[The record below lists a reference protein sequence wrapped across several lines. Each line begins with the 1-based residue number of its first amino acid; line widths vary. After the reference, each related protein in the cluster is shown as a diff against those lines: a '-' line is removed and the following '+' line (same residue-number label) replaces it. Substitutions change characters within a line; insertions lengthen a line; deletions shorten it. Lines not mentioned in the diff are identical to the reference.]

1 MRDLIVA
8 LDFRDRKTTLDF
20 LDCFTIT
27 KPCVKV
33 GMELFYAE
41 GPSII
46 EEIKERE
53 HKVFLDLKLHD
64 IPNTVAG
71 AMRNLSD
78 LGVDIV
84 NVHASGGIAMMKA
97 AVDAIAGR
105 APNKPLIIAVT
116 QLTSTSQLALK
127 QELLIDKSMEET
139 VLHYAKNA
147 REAGLNGIVC
157 SPWEV
162 VAVKKE
168 LGDSFVTVAP
178 GIRFERKDA
187 EDQVRIMTPK
197 QAGQTGTDFIVVGRP
212 ITKATDPEAAYKQ
225 CLQDFLEG

>member
-1 MRDLIVA
+1 MKDLIVA
-8 LDFRDRKTTLDF
+8 LDFKDRKTTLDF
-20 LDCFTIT
+20 LDCFTIK
-27 KPCVKV
+27 KPFVKV

-41 GPSII
+41 GSSIVN
-46 EEIKERE
+46 EIKERG

-71 AMRNLSD
+71 AMRSLSG
-78 LGVDIV
+78 LGVDII

-97 AVDAIAGR
+97 AATAAAG
-105 APNKPLIIAVT
+105 KPGDGPIIIAVT
-116 QLTSTSQLALK
+116 QLTSTSEQALK

-162 VAVKKE
+162 VVVKKE
-168 LGDSFVTVAP
+168 LGDRFVTVAP

-187 EDQVRIMTPK
+187 GDQVRIMTPK

-212 ITKATDPEAAYKQ
+212 ITKATDPQAAYTQ